1 MKTYLDCIPCFI
13 RQALEAARMVTRDE
27 AVCEQVLRRVLDLAA
42 AMDMRRTPPE
52 MAQQIH
58 RIIREIS
65 GIADPYL
72 EVKNHF
78 NRLALDML
86 PGLENRVESSADPF
100 DTAVRLALAGNII
113 DFGTPGT
120 MAAADVSKT
129 VEESLT
135 APLHGWST
143 ARMKKA
149 VDQAGKI
156 LYLGDNAGEIVFD
169 RLLIEQ
175 IGSEKVTFVVRSG
188 PAINDALKAD
198 ADDTGISDMVPVIES
213 GADAPG
219 TPLSLC
225 SPEFLSEIQATDLV
239 ISKGQGN
246 YETLSD
252 LDRPVFFLFRVK
264 CPLVSRH
271 LNLPQGTLVIE
282 GRNQKEPA

>member
-1 MKTYLDCIPCFI
+1 MKTYLDCVPCFI
-13 RQALEAARMVTRDE
+13 RQALEATRMVTDNE
-27 AVCEQVLRRVLDLAA
+27 AVCEEVLRRVLNLAA
-42 AMDMRRTPPE
+42 SMDMQRTPPE
-52 MAQQIH
+52 MARQIH
-58 RIIREIS
+58 RIIREEC
-65 GIADPYL
+65 GVEDPYL
-72 EVKNHF
+72 EIKERF

-86 PGLENRVESSADPF
+86 PALEKRVESSTDPF

-120 MAAADVSKT
+120 MAEADVAKT

-135 APLHGWST
+135 APLHGWTT
-143 ARMKKA
+143 ARMKEA
-149 VDQAGKI
+149 VDRAGSI

-175 IGSEKVTFVVRSG
+175 IGRERITFVVRSG

-198 ADDTGISDMVPVIES
+198 ADDTGISDMVPVIDS
-213 GADAPG
+213 GVDAPG

-225 SPEFLSEIQATDLV
+225 SPGFLDELKATDLV

-264 CPLVSRH
+264 CSLVSRH
-271 LNLPQGTLVIE
+271 LDLPQGTLVIE
-282 GRNQKEPA
+282 GRNLKDPP

>member
-13 RQALEAARMVTRDE
+13 RQALGAARMVTPDE
-27 AVCEQVLRRVLDLAA
+27 AVCEEVLRRVLALAA
-42 AMDMRRTPPE
+42 SMDMQRTPPE
-52 MAQQIH
+52 MAQKIH
-58 RIIREIS
+58 RIIREVS
-65 GIADPYL
+65 GVEDPYL
-72 EVKNHF
+72 EIKDRF
-78 NRLALDML
+78 NRLVLDML
-86 PGLENRVESSADPF
+86 PGLKKRVESSADPF

-120 MAAADVSKT
+120 LDEADVSLT

-135 APLHGWST
+135 VPLHGWTT

-149 VDQAGKI
+149 VDAAGKI
-156 LYLGDNAGEIVFD
+156 LYIGDNAGEIVFD

-175 IGSEKVTFVVRSG
+175 IGREKITFAVRGG
-188 PAINDALKAD
+188 PAINDALRAD
-198 ADDTGISDMVPVIES
+198 ADSTGISDMVRVIDS
-213 GADAPG
+213 GVDAPG
-219 TPLSLC
+219 TPLALC
-225 SPEFLSEIQATDLV
+225 SSDFIKEIQATDLV

-271 LNLPQGTLVIE
+271 LDLPQGTLVIE
-282 GRNQKEPA
+282 GRHLKEPA

>member
-13 RQALEAARMVTRDE
+13 RQALEATRMVTEDE

-42 AMDMRRTPPE
+42 SMDMQRTPPE
-52 MAQQIH
+52 MAQKIH
-58 RIIREIS
+58 GIIREIS
-65 GIADPYL
+65 GVADPYL
-72 EVKNHF
+72 EIKERF

-86 PGLENRVESSADPF
+86 PGLEKRVGSSADPF

-120 MAAADVSKT
+120 MVETDVSKT

-135 APLHGWST
+135 APLYGWST

-149 VDQAGKI
+149 VDQAGTI
-156 LYLGDNAGEIVFD
+156 LYIGDNAGEIVFD

-175 IGSEKVTFVVRSG
+175 IGPGKITFAVRGG

-198 ADDTGISDMVPVIES
+198 ADSTGISKMVPVIES
-213 GADAPG
+213 GVDAPG
-219 TPLSLC
+219 TPLSQC
-225 SPEFLSEIQATDLV
+225 SREFLEEIQATGLV

-271 LNLPQGTLVIE
+271 LELPQGTLVIE
-282 GRNQKEPA
+282 GRNLEEPA